1 MMKVYESCFGPQV
14 LREIRREMREA
25 AEKCSDIVPQSE
37 GTFIPHQTI
46 NQSIIPIFVWFKN
59 FLDKNRFDEE
69 SKTLTFSLKCQNI
82 LGEISRLSP
91 STRSQELPHKIQNDI
106 RNIYELANDVNFDLD
121 QMNNLRNLYSS
132 DVDKKVMG
140 KRKIRIRR

>member
-1 MMKVYESCFGPQV
+1 MYKIFCCRSNNATRVEV
-14 LREIRREMREA
+14 DEITDSL
-25 AEKCSDIVPQSE
+25 EKCLSTDRGIHE
-37 GTFIPHQTI
+37 
-46 NQSIIPIFVWFKN
+46 FKN
-59 FLDKNRFDEE
+59 FLEKNRFDEE